1 MEGST
6 SDAPRGIYACS
17 QQLIDWRHVVRRLQ
31 TVDSLQSLFELPGR
45 RQSDRAGNSTE
56 FREIRHWQPGDN
68 PRSIDWRVSAR
79 RADLMVRQYQDTREC
94 PLYLIVDQRAR
105 MFFGSTDRF
114 KSVTALDIAA
124 ILSWLAHTDDDRV
137 GGQVFGVEPAQWR
150 CSKGK
155 QRLLQW
161 LQQLVQSNL
170 QLDAGCRD
178 ANDIDAG
185 IRTAIAAAPVGARV
199 AFISDFGQRSPHTLG
214 LLSQLAATT
223 RLALFA
229 VSDPLE
235 RALSLRGR
243 LGVSNGRQKT
253 SIWFDRSLRRQ
264 LRQASEASDVQLNQ
278 WCEDSGVRLHRLS
291 TADRADEGIITARQ
305 GRTG

>member
-1 MEGST
+1 
-6 SDAPRGIYACS
+6 
-17 QQLIDWRHVVRRLQ
+17 
-31 TVDSLQSLFELPGR
+31 
-45 RQSDRAGNSTE
+45 
-56 FREIRHWQPGDN
+56 
-68 PRSIDWRVSAR
+68 
-79 RADLMVRQYQDTREC
+79 
-94 PLYLIVDQRAR
+94 
-105 MFFGSTDRF
+105 
-114 KSVTALDIAA
+114 
-124 ILSWLAHTDDDRV
+124 
-137 GGQVFGVEPAQWR
+137 
-150 CSKGK
+150 
-155 QRLLQW
+155 
-161 LQQLVQSNL
+161 
-170 QLDAGCRD
+170 
-178 ANDIDAG
+178 
-185 IRTAIAAAPVGARV
+185 
-199 AFISDFGQRSPHTLG
+199 